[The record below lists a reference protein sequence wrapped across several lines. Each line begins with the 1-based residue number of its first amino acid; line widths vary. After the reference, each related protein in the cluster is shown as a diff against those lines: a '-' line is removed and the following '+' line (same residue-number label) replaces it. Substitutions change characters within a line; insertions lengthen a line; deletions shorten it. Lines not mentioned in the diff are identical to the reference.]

1 MSAGVCNVAAGWD
14 AMSRLR
20 ASKLFPRPDRR
31 RIAWRDAAIVLLLGV
46 VAVLSTLAYFAYTL
60 PLPDGFGEAPD
71 RPSMLLK
78 AESDEVFASRGEFR
92 GEWLSPEELPQSLKQ
107 AVVAAE
113 DRRFYSHWGVDL
125 RGIGR
130 AVAANFEAGE
140 IRQGGSTITQQLA
153 KTYFLEPDRTFKRKV
168 QDMMLALWLE
178 NRLSKDAIL
187 ANYLN
192 SVYFGAGA
200 YGVDAAAWR
209 YFRKSA
215 RSLTLAE
222 SAMLAGLIRAPSR
235 YSPVRDLE
243 TAQARA
249 SMVLALMKEE
259 GFISES
265 DAAAARAD
273 PAILA
278 IAPDAHPGWSYLADW
293 AEQRAYRLLGPMAA
307 DLSIQ
312 TTLVPEIQD
321 LAEETIT
328 RWSGVLGTGE
338 DAVETALVAMT
349 LDGAVVAMV
358 GGRNYEESQFNRAT
372 QAKRQ
377 PGSAFK
383 LFVYLAALDAGFRPD
398 SLAIDEPVEVDGW
411 RPRNASGTYRGQVT
425 LRTAFA
431 DSITT
436 VAVKLAEHVGRE
448 KVIGVAR
455 VLGITSD
462 MQPTPSLALGSF
474 ETTLIEMTGAY
485 AAIAADVKR
494 VEPYV
499 IRQIRGRGRTL
510 YEHRPAAGGSRG
522 AIPWKRDAMV
532 DMLMAAVQ
540 TGTGRAS
547 AFGRPS
553 AGKTGTS
560 EDNRD
565 GWFIGF
571 TGDLVVGVWAGR
583 DDNKPVEGLQG
594 GGIPARIWRDFMT
607 AVYKTPSVDGEQ
619 PFAAGAATK
628 HIPAS
633 AKDERDPMSLKDLG
647 DVIRQM
653 FK

>member
-1 MSAGVCNVAAGWD
+1 
-14 AMSRLR
+14 MSRLK
-20 ASKLFPRPDRR
+20 ASQIFSRRDRR
-31 RIAWRDAAIVLLLGV
+31 RFGWRDLVIVLLSGA
-46 VAVLSTLAYFAYTL
+46 VAVMGILAYFAYTL
-60 PLPDGFGEAPD
+60 PLPDGFGTSPD

-78 AESDEVFASRGEFR
+78 AENDEVFASRGEFR
-92 GEWLSPEELPQSLKQ
+92 GEWLAAGQLPERLRQ
-107 AVVAAE
+107 AVVAVE
-113 DRRFYSHWGVDL
+113 DRRFYSHAGIDL

-130 AVAANFEAGE
+130 AVTANFEAGE

-153 KTYFLEPDRTFKRKV
+153 KTYFLEPDRTLKRKI

-178 NRLSKDAIL
+178 DRLAKDEIL

-215 RSLTLAE
+215 RSLTLSE

-235 YSPVRDLE
+235 YSPVKDLE

-249 SMVLALMKEE
+249 SMVLNQMRDQGYISGEE
-259 GFISES
+259 AE
-265 DAAAARAD
+265 AAQAN
-273 PAILA
+273 PAVLA
-278 IAPDAHPGWSYLADW
+278 IAPDAHPGWNYLADW
-293 AEQRAYRLLGPMAA
+293 VEQESNRLLGPMAA

-321 LAEETIT
+321 LAEDTVA
-328 RWSGVLGTGE
+328 RWSGILGAGDE
-338 DAVETALVAMT
+338 AVEAALIAMT
-349 LDGAVVAMV
+349 LDGAIVAMV
-358 GGRNYEESQFNRAT
+358 GGRSYQDSQFNRAT
-372 QAKRQ
+372 QAQRQ

-398 SLAIDEPVEVDGW
+398 SLAVDEPIEVDGW
-411 RPRNASGTYRGQVT
+411 RPRNASGEYKGQVT

-431 DSITT
+431 ESINT
-436 VAVKLAEHVGRE
+436 VAVKLTEHIGRD

-462 MQPTPSLALGSF
+462 LRPTPSLALGSF
-474 ETTLIEMTGAY
+474 ETTLLELTGAY

-494 VEPYV
+494 VEPYA
-499 IRQIRGRGRTL
+499 IREIRGRGRTL
-510 YEHRPAAGGSRG
+510 YEHQPASGRDRG
-522 AIPWKRDAMV
+522 TIPWKRDAMV

-571 TGDLVVGVWAGR
+571 TGDLVVGVWVGR

-594 GGIPARIWRDFMT
+594 GGVPARIWRDFMT
-607 AVYKTPSVDGEQ
+607 AVYAAPGVDGEE
-619 PFAAGAATK
+619 PFIADAATQ
-628 HIPAS
+628 HVPVS
-633 AKDERDPMSLKDLG
+633 AGDGNDPLSLKDLG
-647 DVIRQM
+647 DVIRQL

>member
-1 MSAGVCNVAAGWD
+1 
-14 AMSRLR
+14 MSRLK
-20 ASKLFPRPDRR
+20 ASRIFSRRDRR
-31 RIAWRDAAIVLLLGV
+31 RLTWRDLIIALLSGAV
-46 VAVLSTLAYFAYTL
+46 VVMGTLAYFAYTL

-78 AESDEVFASRGEFR
+78 AENDEVFASRGEFR
-92 GEWLSPEELPQSLKQ
+92 GEWLSSGDLPEQLRQ

-113 DRRFYSHWGVDL
+113 DRRFYSHSGIDL

-153 KTYFLEPDRTFKRKV
+153 KTYFLEPDRTVKRKI

-178 NRLSKDAIL
+178 HRLAKDDIL

-215 RSLTLAE
+215 RSLDLSE

-235 YSPVRDLE
+235 YSPVKDLE

-249 SMVLALMKEE
+249 SMVLGLMRDE
-259 GFISES
+259 GYIS
-265 DAAAARAD
+265 DAEVIAARAD
-273 PAILA
+273 PAVLA
-278 IAPDAHPGWSYLADW
+278 IAPDAHPGWNYLADW
-293 AEQRAYRLLGPMAA
+293 AEQDSHRLLGPMAA
-307 DLSIQ
+307 DLSVQ

-321 LAEETIT
+321 LAEDTIA
-328 RWSGVLGTGE
+328 RWSGVLGDGE
-338 DAVETALVAMT
+338 EAVEAALVGMT

-358 GGRNYEESQFNRAT
+358 GGRSYQETQFNRAT

-398 SLAIDEPVEVDGW
+398 SLAMDEPIEVDGW
-411 RPRNASGTYRGQVT
+411 RPRNASGDYRGQVT

-431 DSITT
+431 ESINT
-436 VAVKLAEHVGRE
+436 VAVKLTEHIGRD

-455 VLGITSD
+455 VLGITSNL
-462 MQPTPSLALGSF
+462 QPTPSLALGSF
-474 ETTLIEMTGAY
+474 ETTLLELTGAY

-499 IRQIRGRGRTL
+499 IREIRGRGRTL
-510 YEHRPAAGGSRG
+510 YERRSLAGGARG

-571 TGDLVVGVWAGR
+571 TGDLVVGVWVGR

-594 GGIPARIWRDFMT
+594 GGVPARIWRDFMT
-607 AVYKTPSVDGEQ
+607 AVYAAPGAGGEE
-619 PFAAGAATK
+619 PFIADAATK
-628 HIPAS
+628 HVPVS
-633 AKDERDPMSLKDLG
+633 AADGNDPLSLKDLS
-647 DVIRQM
+647 DVIRQL
-653 FK
+653 FE

>member
-1 MSAGVCNVAAGWD
+1 
-14 AMSRLR
+14 MSRLR
-20 ASKLFPRPDRR
+20 PSRLFPRRDRR
-31 RIAWRDAAIVLLLGV
+31 FGWRDLMIVLLSGV
-46 VAVLSTLAYFAYTL
+46 VAVMGTLAYFAYTL
-60 PLPDGFGEAPD
+60 PLPDGFGETPD

-78 AESDEVFASRGEFR
+78 AENDEVFASRGEFR
-92 GEWLSPEELPQSLKQ
+92 GEWLRPDELPVTLRQ
-107 AVVAAE
+107 AAIAAE
-113 DRRFYSHWGVDL
+113 DRRFYSHAGVDL

-130 AVAANFEAGE
+130 AVATNVEAGE

-153 KTYFLEPDRTFKRKV
+153 KTYFLEPDRTIKRKI

-178 NRLSKDAIL
+178 RRLSKDEIL

-215 RSLTLAE
+215 RSLNLAE

-235 YSPVRDLE
+235 YSPVKDLE

-249 SMVLALMKEE
+249 ALVLSLMQDE
-259 GFISES
+259 GYISEEE
-265 DAAAARAD
+265 AAAARAE
-273 PAILA
+273 PAVLA
-278 IAPDAHPGWSYLADW
+278 IAPDAHPGWNYLADW
-293 AEQRAYRLLGPMAA
+293 VEQQASRLLGPMAA

-312 TTLVPEIQD
+312 TTLVPEIQEI
-321 LAEETIT
+321 AEDTVA
-328 RWSGVLGTGE
+328 RWSGILGSGE
-338 DAVETALVAMT
+338 AAAEVGLVAMT

-358 GGRNYEESQFNRAT
+358 GGRNYEHSQFNRAT
-372 QAKRQ
+372 QALRQ

-398 SLAIDEPVEVDGW
+398 SLAVDEPIEVEGW
-411 RPRNASGTYRGQVT
+411 YPRNASGTYRGQVT

-431 DSITT
+431 ESINT
-436 VAVKLAEHVGRE
+436 VAVKLTEHVGRE

-462 MQPTPSLALGSF
+462 LQPTPSLALGSF
-474 ETTLIEMTGAY
+474 ETTLLELTGAY

-499 IRQIRGRGRTL
+499 IREIRGRGRTL
-510 YEHRPAAGGSRG
+510 YEHSPPAGGRRG

-560 EDNRD
+560 EGNRD

-571 TGDLVVGVWAGR
+571 TGDLVAGVWIGR

-594 GGIPARIWRDFMT
+594 GGIPARMWRDFMT
-607 AVYKTPSVDGEQ
+607 AVYAAPSQDGKD
-619 PFAAGAATK
+619 PFIADAANR
-628 HIPAS
+628 
-633 AKDERDPMSLKDLG
+633 RDPVSAGDGNDPMTLKDLG
-647 DVIRQM
+647 DVIRQL
-653 FK
+653 FE

>member
-1 MSAGVCNVAAGWD
+1 MAG
-14 AMSRLR
+14 LR
-20 ASKLFPRPDRR
+20 ASKAFSLRDRR
-31 RIAWRDAAIVLLLGV
+31 RFGWRGLVIVLLSGALTVMVTLGY
-46 VAVLSTLAYFAYTL
+46 LAYTL

-78 AESDEVFASRGEFR
+78 AENDEVFASRGEFR
-92 GEWLSPEELPQSLKQ
+92 GEWLTSDQLPDMLRD

-113 DRRFYSHWGVDL
+113 DRRFYSHAGIDF

-130 AVAANFEAGE
+130 ALAANFEAGE

-153 KTYFLEPDRTFKRKV
+153 KTYFLEPDRTVKRKI

-178 NRLSKDAIL
+178 NRLGKNEIL

-215 RSLTLAE
+215 RSLSLQE

-235 YSPVRDLE
+235 YSPVKDLE
-243 TAQARA
+243 TARARA
-249 SMVLALMKEE
+249 SLVLELMHGE
-259 GFISES
+259 GYISEEQMQ
-265 DAAAARAD
+265 AARSE
-273 PAILA
+273 PAVLA
-278 IAPDAHPGWSYLADW
+278 IAPDAHPGWNYLADW
-293 AEQRAYRLLGPMAA
+293 VEQDSYRLLGPMAA
-307 DLSIQ
+307 DLSVR
-312 TTLVPEIQD
+312 TTLVPEIQEV
-321 LAEETIT
+321 AEATIAQ
-328 RWSGVLGTGE
+328 WSGVLGSGE
-338 DAVETALVAMT
+338 DAVEAGLVAMT

-358 GGRNYEESQFNRAT
+358 GGRDYRISQFNRVT

-398 SLAIDEPVEVDGW
+398 SLAIDEPIEVDGW
-411 RPRNASGTYRGQVT
+411 MPRNASGDFRGQVT
-425 LRTAFA
+425 LQTAFA
-431 DSITT
+431 ESINT
-436 VAVKLAEHVGRE
+436 VAVKLTEHIGRE

-455 VLGITSD
+455 VLGITSNL
-462 MQPTPSLALGSF
+462 QPTPSLALGSF
-474 ETTLIEMTGAY
+474 ETTLLELTGAY

-494 VEPYV
+494 IEPYV
-499 IRQIRGRGRTL
+499 IREIRGRGRTL
-510 YEHRPAAGGSRG
+510 YEHRPPAGAKRG
-522 AIPWKRDAMV
+522 AVPWKRDAMV
-532 DMLMAAVQ
+532 SMLMEAVQ

-547 AFGRPS
+547 AFGRAS

-571 TGDLVVGVWAGR
+571 TGDLVVGVWVGR
-583 DDNKPVEGLQG
+583 DDNKPVENLQG
-594 GGIPARIWRDFMT
+594 GGIPARMWRDFMT
-607 AVYKTPSVDGEQ
+607 AVYKTPSAGGKE
-619 PFAAGAATK
+619 PFVADTGAKHVPVSAG
-628 HIPAS
+628 
-633 AKDERDPMSLKDLG
+633 DDNEPMSLKDLG
-647 DVIRQM
+647 DVIRQL
-653 FK
+653 FD

>member
-1 MSAGVCNVAAGWD
+1 MA
-14 AMSRLR
+14 
-20 ASKLFPRPDRR
+20 
-31 RIAWRDAAIVLLLGV
+31 
-46 VAVLSTLAYFAYTL
+46 TLAYFAYTL
-60 PLPDGFGEAPD
+60 PLPDGFGETPD

-78 AESDEVFASRGEFR
+78 AENDEVFASRGEFR
-92 GEWLSPEELPQSLKQ
+92 GEWLSPGELPQTLRH

-113 DRRFYSHWGVDL
+113 DRRFYAHAGIDL

-130 AVAANFEAGE
+130 ALAANFEAGE

-153 KTYFLEPDRTFKRKV
+153 KTYFLEPDRTFKRKI

-178 NRLSKDAIL
+178 NRLSKDEIL

-192 SVYFGAGA
+192 AVYFGAGA

-235 YSPVRDLE
+235 YSPVKDLE

-249 SMVLALMKEE
+249 SIVLGLMQDE
-259 GFISES
+259 GYISEDEAVAS
-265 DAAAARAD
+265 RAD
-273 PAILA
+273 PAVLA
-278 IAPDAHPGWSYLADW
+278 IAPDAHPGWNYLADR
-293 AEQRAYRLLGPMAA
+293 AEQDAYRLLGPMAA

-321 LAEETIT
+321 LAEDTVN
-328 RWSGVLGTGE
+328 RWSGILGSGD

-358 GGRNYEESQFNRAT
+358 GGRNYQNSQFNRAT

-383 LFVYLAALDAGFRPD
+383 LFVYLAALDAGFRPN
-398 SLAIDEPVEVDGW
+398 SLAVDEPITIDGW
-411 RPRNASGTYRGQVT
+411 SPRNASGIYRGQVT

-431 DSITT
+431 ESINT
-436 VAVKLAEHVGRE
+436 VAVKLTEHVGRD

-455 VLGITSD
+455 VLGLTSELR
-462 MQPTPSLALGSF
+462 PTPSLALGSF
-474 ETTLIEMTGAY
+474 ETTLLELTGAY

-494 VEPYV
+494 IEPYV
-499 IRQIRGRGRTL
+499 IREIRGRGRTL
-510 YEHRPAAGGSRG
+510 YQHQLAAGGSRG

-571 TGDLVVGVWAGR
+571 TGDLVAGVWVGR
-583 DDNKPVEGLQG
+583 DDNKPVDGLEG
-594 GGIPARIWRDFMT
+594 GGVPARIWRDFMT
-607 AVYKTPSVDGEQ
+607 AVYAAPGVEGKD
-619 PFAAGAATK
+619 PFIADAATK
-628 HIPAS
+628 HVPVS
-633 AKDERDPMSLKDLG
+633 AKDGRDPMSLKDLG
-647 DVIRQM
+647 DVIRQL
-653 FK
+653 FE

>member
-1 MSAGVCNVAAGWD
+1 MSLKA
-14 AMSRLR
+14 SRR
-20 ASKLFPRPDRR
+20 FSMRDRR
-31 RIAWRDAAIVLLLGV
+31 RLGWRDFIIVLLSGA
-46 VAVLSTLAYFAYTL
+46 VAVMGTFAYFAYSL

-78 AESDEVFASRGEFR
+78 AENDEVFASRGAFR
-92 GEWLSPEELPQSLKQ
+92 GEWLAAEELPEQLRQ

-113 DRRFYSHWGVDL
+113 DRRFYLHSGIDL

-130 AVAANFEAGE
+130 AVAANVEAGE

-153 KTYFLEPDRTFKRKV
+153 KTYFLEPDRTIKRKV

-178 NRLSKDAIL
+178 NRLAKDDIL

-215 RSLTLAE
+215 RSLSLSE

-235 YSPVRDLE
+235 YSPVKDLE

-249 SMVLALMKEE
+249 AMVLGLMLGE
-259 GFISES
+259 GYIGE
-265 DAAAARAD
+265 DEAQAARAE
-273 PAILA
+273 PAVLA
-278 IAPDAHPGWSYLADW
+278 IAPDAHPGWNYLADW
-293 AEQRAYRLLGPMAA
+293 VEQDSHRLLGPMAA
-307 DLSIQ
+307 DLSVQ
-312 TTLVPEIQD
+312 TTLVPEIQN
-321 LAEETIT
+321 LAEDTIA
-328 RWSGVLGTGE
+328 RWSGILGTGE
-338 DAVETALVAMT
+338 EAVETALVAMT

-358 GGRNYEESQFNRAT
+358 GGRNYRESQFNRAT

-398 SLAIDEPVEVDGW
+398 SLAVDEPIEVDGW
-411 RPRNASGTYRGQVT
+411 KPRNASGEFRGQVT

-431 DSITT
+431 ESINT
-436 VAVKLAEHVGRE
+436 VAVKLTEHIGRE

-455 VLGITSD
+455 VLGITSNL
-462 MQPTPSLALGSF
+462 QPTPSLALGSF
-474 ETTLIEMTGAY
+474 ETTLLELTGAY

-499 IRQIRGRGRTL
+499 IREIRGRGRTL
-510 YEHRPAAGGSRG
+510 YEYRSPAGGDRG
-522 AIPWKRDAMV
+522 TIPWKRDAMV
-532 DMLMAAVQ
+532 NMLMAAVQ

-607 AVYKTPSVDGEQ
+607 AVYAAPGADGKE
-619 PFAAGAATK
+619 PFVADAATK
-628 HIPAS
+628 HVPVS
-633 AKDERDPMSLKDLG
+633 AGDGNDPLSLKDLG
-647 DVIRQM
+647 DVIRQL
-653 FK
+653 FE

>member
-1 MSAGVCNVAAGWD
+1 
-14 AMSRLR
+14 MSRSR
-20 ASKLFPRPDRR
+20 ASKVFTKRR
-31 RIAWRDAAIVLLLGV
+31 GIRRLGWRDLVIMLLSGVLVVIGTLG
-46 VAVLSTLAYFAYTL
+46 YFAYTL
-60 PLPDGFGEAPD
+60 PLPDGFAEAPD

-78 AESDEVFASRGEFR
+78 AENDEVFASRGEFR
-92 GEWLSPEELPQSLKQ
+92 GEWMLPGDLPDQLRQ

-113 DRRFYSHWGVDL
+113 DRRFYSHHGIDL

-130 AVAANFEAGE
+130 AIVANFEAGE

-153 KTYFLEPDRTFKRKV
+153 KTYFLEPDRTFKRKI

-178 NRLSKDAIL
+178 NRLSKDEIL
-187 ANYLN
+187 ASYLN

-215 RSLTLAE
+215 RSLNLPEA
-222 SAMLAGLIRAPSR
+222 AMLAGLIRAPSR
-235 YSPVRDLE
+235 FSPVKNLD
-243 TAQARA
+243 TAQLRA
-249 SMVLALMKEE
+249 SVVLTLMQDEGYIEE
-259 GFISES
+259 AE
-265 DAAAARAD
+265 AEAARAD

-278 IAPDAHPGWSYLADW
+278 IAPDAHPGWNYLADW
-293 AEQRAYRLLGPMAA
+293 TERESLRMLGPMAA
-307 DLSIQ
+307 DLSVQ
-312 TTLVPEIQD
+312 TTLIPEIQD
-321 LAEETIT
+321 LAEDTLA
-328 RWSGVLGTGE
+328 RWSGILGSGE
-338 DAVETALVAMT
+338 DTVEAALIAMT

-358 GGRNYEESQFNRAT
+358 GGRDYEQSQFNRAT

-398 SLAIDEPVEVDGW
+398 SIAVDEPVEVDGW
-411 RPRNASGTYRGQVT
+411 RPRNYSGDFKGQMT

-431 DSITT
+431 QSINT
-436 VAVKLAEHVGRE
+436 VAVKLTEHIGRD

-455 VLGITSD
+455 VLGIDSD
-462 MQPTPSLALGSF
+462 LRPTPSLALGSF
-474 ETTLIEMTGAY
+474 ETTLLELTGAY

-499 IRQIRGRGRTL
+499 IREIRGRGRTL
-510 YEHRPAAGGSRG
+510 FEHRAPAGSGKG

-532 DMLMAAVQ
+532 DMLMATVQ
-540 TGTGRAS
+540 TGTGRAA
-547 AFGRPS
+547 AFGKPS

-565 GWFIGF
+565 GWYIGF
-571 TGDLVVGVWAGR
+571 TGDLVVGVWVGR
-583 DDNKPVEGLQG
+583 DDNKPVEDLQG

-607 AVYKTPSVDGEQ
+607 AVYAAPGSDGKAPLIADAVAKQ
-619 PFAAGAATK
+619 VPVSAGGGNE
-628 HIPAS
+628 PL
-633 AKDERDPMSLKDLG
+633 SLKDLG
-647 DVIRQM
+647 DVVREL

>member
-1 MSAGVCNVAAGWD
+1 
-14 AMSRLR
+14 
-20 ASKLFPRPDRR
+20 
-31 RIAWRDAAIVLLLGV
+31 
-46 VAVLSTLAYFAYTL
+46 
-60 PLPDGFGEAPD
+60 
-71 RPSMLLK
+71 
-78 AESDEVFASRGEFR
+78 
-92 GEWLSPEELPQSLKQ
+92 
-107 AVVAAE
+107 
-113 DRRFYSHWGVDL
+113 
-125 RGIGR
+125 
-130 AVAANFEAGE
+130 
-140 IRQGGSTITQQLA
+140 
-153 KTYFLEPDRTFKRKV
+153 
-168 QDMMLALWLE
+168 MMLALWLE
-178 NRLSKDAIL
+178 NRLAKDAIL

-215 RSLTLAE
+215 RSLNLSE

-235 YSPVRDLE
+235 YSPVKDLE

-249 SMVLALMKEE
+249 SMVLGLMRGE
-259 GFISES
+259 GYISE
-265 DAAAARAD
+265 DEAQAARAA
-273 PAILA
+273 PAVLA
-278 IAPDAHPGWSYLADW
+278 IAPDAHPGWNHLADW
-293 AEQRAYRLLGPMAA
+293 AEQDSYRLLGPMAA
-307 DLSIQ
+307 DLSVQ

-321 LAEETIT
+321 LAENTIA
-328 RWSGVLGTGE
+328 RWSGILGTGDE
-338 DAVETALVAMT
+338 AVEAALVAMT

-358 GGRNYEESQFNRAT
+358 GGRNYQESQFNRAT

-383 LFVYLAALDAGFRPD
+383 LFVYLAALDAGFRPE
-398 SLAIDEPVEVDGW
+398 SLAVDEPIEVDGW
-411 RPRNASGTYRGQVT
+411 RPRNASGEYKGQVT

-431 DSITT
+431 ESINT
-436 VAVKLAEHVGRE
+436 VAVKLTEHIGRD

-455 VLGITSD
+455 VLGITSNL
-462 MQPTPSLALGSF
+462 QPTPSLALGSF
-474 ETTLIEMTGAY
+474 ETTLLELTGAY

-499 IRQIRGRGRTL
+499 IREIRGRGRTL
-510 YEHRPAAGGSRG
+510 YEHRSPAGGDRG

-532 DMLMAAVQ
+532 NMLMAAVQ

-583 DDNKPVEGLQG
+583 DDNKPVDGLQG
-594 GGIPARIWRDFMT
+594 GGVPARIWRDFMT
-607 AVYKTPSVDGEQ
+607 AVYATPGADEKQ
-619 PFAAGAATK
+619 PSIADATTK
-628 HIPAS
+628 HVPVS
-633 AKDERDPMSLKDLG
+633 AGDGNDPLSLKDLG
-647 DVIRQM
+647 DVIRQL
-653 FK
+653 FE

>member
-1 MSAGVCNVAAGWD
+1 MRRPRTA
-14 AMSRLR
+14 
-20 ASKLFPRPDRR
+20 KLFKKYNGLPRFG
-31 RIAWRDAAIVLLLGV
+31 WRDLAILLLSGV
-46 VAVLSTLAYFAYTL
+46 TAVLGTLGYFAYTL
-60 PLPDGFGEAPD
+60 PLPDGFAESPD

-78 AESDEVFASRGEFR
+78 AENDEVFASRGEFR
-92 GEWLSPEELPQSLKQ
+92 GEWLLADALPEQLRQ
-107 AVVAAE
+107 AVVSAE
-113 DRRFYSHWGVDL
+113 DRRFYSHYGVDL

-130 AVAANFEAGE
+130 AISVNFQAGE

-153 KTYFLEPDRTFKRKV
+153 KTYFLEADRTFRRKI

-178 NRLSKDAIL
+178 NRLGKGEIL

-215 RSLTLAE
+215 RSLDLSE

-235 YSPVRDLE
+235 YSPVKDLE
-243 TAQARA
+243 TARNRA
-249 SMVLALMKEE
+249 SLVLSLMQQEGYITEE
-259 GFISES
+259 E
-265 DAAAARAD
+265 ATAARES
-273 PAILA
+273 PAGLA
-278 IAPDAHPGWSYLADW
+278 IAPDAHPGWNHLADW
-293 AEQRAYRLLGPMAA
+293 VEQDSVRLLGPMAA

-312 TTLVPEIQD
+312 TTLVPEVQD
-321 LAEETIT
+321 LAEDTIA
-328 RWSGVLGTGE
+328 RWSGILGEEE
-338 DAVETALVAMT
+338 DAAEAALVAMT

-358 GGRNYEESQFNRAT
+358 GGRDYRKSQFNRAT

-398 SLAIDEPVEVDGW
+398 SLAVDEPVEVEGW
-411 RPRNASGTYRGQVT
+411 RPRNYSETYRGEIT

-431 DSITT
+431 DSINT
-436 VAVKLAEHVGRE
+436 VAVKLTEHIGRE

-455 VLGITSD
+455 VLGIKTD
-462 MQPTPSLALGSF
+462 LRPAPSLALGSF
-474 ETTLIEMTGAY
+474 ETTLLELTGAY
-485 AAIAADVKR
+485 AAIAADVQR

-499 IRQIRGRGRTL
+499 IREIRGRGRTL
-510 YEHRPAAGGSRG
+510 YEHRPPGGSRRG

-540 TGTGRAS
+540 TGTGRAA
-547 AFGRPS
+547 AFGKPS

-560 EDNRD
+560 EGNRD

-571 TGDLVVGVWAGR
+571 TGDLVVGVWVGR
-583 DDNKPVEGLQG
+583 DDNKPVAGLHG
-594 GGIPARIWRDFMT
+594 GGVPARMWRDFMT
-607 AVYKTPSVDGEQ
+607 AVYAAPGVDGKGSLIANTGSATA
-619 PFAAGAATK
+619 PVAAGGGSEPLT
-628 HIPAS
+628 
-633 AKDERDPMSLKDLG
+633 LKDLG
-647 DVIRQM
+647 DVIREL
-653 FK
+653 FE

>member
-1 MSAGVCNVAAGWD
+1 M
-14 AMSRLR
+14 
-20 ASKLFPRPDRR
+20 
-31 RIAWRDAAIVLLLGV
+31 LLSCA
-46 VAVLSTLAYFAYTL
+46 VAVMGTLAYFAYTL
-60 PLPDGFGEAPD
+60 PLPDGFGETPD

-78 AESDEVFASRGEFR
+78 AENDEVFASRGEFR
-92 GEWLSPEELPQSLKQ
+92 GEWLSPEEMPQSLKQ
-107 AVVAAE
+107 AVIAAE

-178 NRLSKDAIL
+178 HRLSKDAIL

-192 SVYFGAGA
+192 SVYFGAAA

-215 RSLTLAE
+215 RSLNLAE

-235 YSPVRDLE
+235 YSPVKDLE

-249 SMVLALMKEE
+249 AMVLDLMRSE
-259 GFISES
+259 GYISDA
-265 DAAAARAD
+265 DAAAARAV
-273 PAILA
+273 PAVLA
-278 IAPDAHPGWSYLADW
+278 IAPDAHPGWNYLADW
-293 AEQRAYRLLGPMAA
+293 AEQNANRLLGPMAA

-321 LAEETIT
+321 LAEDTIS
-328 RWSGVLGTGE
+328 RWSGILGSGE
-338 DAVETALVAMT
+338 GAVETALVAMT

-358 GGRNYEESQFNRAT
+358 GGRNYPDSQFNRAT

-398 SLAIDEPVEVDGW
+398 SLAIDEPIEIDGW

-431 DSITT
+431 DSINT
-436 VAVKLAEHVGRE
+436 VAVKLTEHVGRE

-455 VLGITSD
+455 VLGLTSD
-462 MQPTPSLALGSF
+462 LRPTPSLALGSF
-474 ETTLIEMTGAY
+474 ETTLLELTGAY

-494 VEPYV
+494 IEPYV

-510 YEHRPAAGGSRG
+510 YEHQAAAGGNRG
-522 AIPWKRDAMV
+522 TIPWKRDAMV

-571 TGDLVVGVWAGR
+571 TGDLVVGVWVGR

-607 AVYKTPSVDGEQ
+607 AVYAAPAVDGKK
-619 PFAAGAATK
+619 PFIAGSAAK
-628 HIPAS
+628 HVPVS
-633 AKDERDPMSLKDLG
+633 AKDGKDPMRLKDLG
-647 DVIRQM
+647 DVIRQL
-653 FK
+653 FE